1 MLYVQSF
8 TFNPFQENTYVLFDE
23 TNDAVIIDPG
33 CSNRME
39 EKELSDWITTKKL
52 TPRLILLTHS
62 HIDHILGAYYVKDKY
77 RVPLCIHKKD
87 QDTLRAGK
95 VVAQMFG
102 IENFTEVESDQFVSE
117 GEVVKFGNQQL
128 AVLFLPGHAPGHV
141 GYYHVGE
148 KILMGGDVLF
158 RRSIGRT
165 DLQGGDFDTLIE
177 SIHKKLFT
185 LPDDV
190 TVYPGHGPETTI
202 GDEKVSNPFCALSLR

>member
-39 EKELSDWITTKKL
+39 EKELSDWLTAKKL

-95 VVAQMFG
+95 VVAQMYG

-117 GEVVKFGNQQL
+117 GEVVKFGSQQL